1 MKSENKMLTSSS
13 DPTVFRHKL
22 IVDMK
27 LEVVGDETSSLA
39 SSRKLLTLI
48 FSGMVDVFAKGS
60 VLTTHFGS
68 IFTPNFRGFRSKGSG
83 ELRG

>member
-1 MKSENKMLTSSS
+1 MKSENKMLTSSN

-27 LEVVGDETSSLA
+27 LDVVGDETSSLA

-48 FSGMVDVFAKGS
+48 FSGMVDVFAK
-60 VLTTHFGS
+60 
-68 IFTPNFRGFRSKGSG
+68 
-83 ELRG
+83 